1 MVQVFSS
8 QEYALRQ
15 QRLLS
20 EMAQGKLDAILLFS
34 QESMYWLTGFESF
47 GFCFFQCLVVK
58 ADGDTHLLTRVPD
71 LRQARATS
79 NIKNIILWRDHETAN
94 PALDLRN
101 LLNSLGLLGC
111 RIGIE
116 YRAHGLTGDNCRR
129 LDAQMSSFAKIID
142 ISGLVDRL
150 RLVKTQEEI
159 VHIRKAA
166 ALSDAIFD
174 AALDKIAP
182 GVSEADI
189 LAAMMQANLVGD
201 GDFPANEYIIG
212 SGPDALL
219 CRYKSGR
226 LLLQPQDQLTLEWS
240 GVYRHYHAP
249 MMRTVIIGEPL
260 TRHGQLYEAARE
272 AIDEIAQAMRPGA
285 LFAQLFDVYTQVM
298 ERHDMTRHR
307 LHACGYSIGARFAP
321 TWMEDQHFEAE
332 SNYEIEPN
340 MTLFAH
346 AMLFDSDEAAAM
358 TIGAAYLITEQGA
371 QPLSAHSLDMVVK

>member
-8 QEYALRQ
+8 QEYAYRQ
-15 QRLLS
+15 GRLLS
-20 EMAQGKLDAILLFS
+20 DMAQARLDAILLFS

-79 NIKNIILWRDHETAN
+79 NIENIVLWRDHEHAN

-129 LDAQMSSFAKIID
+129 LDEQMSSFAKIVD
-142 ISGLVDRL
+142 ISGFVDRL

-159 VHIRKAA
+159 AHIRRAA
-166 ALSDAIFD
+166 SLSDAVFD

-189 LAAMMQANLVGD
+189 LSTMMSANLSGD

-219 CRYKSGR
+219 CRYKTGR
-226 LLLQPQDQLTLEWS
+226 LILQPQDQLTLEWS

-249 MMRTVIIGEPL
+249 MMRTVIIGAPVP
-260 TRHGQLYEAARE
+260 RHQELYHAAYEAIE
-272 AIDEIAQAMRPGA
+272 EIAQAMRPGA
-285 LFAQLFDVYTQVM
+285 VFAELFETYAKVM
-298 ERHDMTRHR
+298 EKHDMTRHR

-321 TWMEDQHFEAE
+321 TWMEDQHFEAG
-332 SNYEIEPN
+332 SDYQIEPN
-340 MTLFAH
+340 MTLFTH

-358 TIGAAYLITEQGA
+358 TIGAAYLIGETGA
-371 QPLSAHSLDMVVK
+371 EPLSRHSLDMVVR